1 MNRIRRI
8 SFLILLTLSL
18 ITAIAISDMQ
28 FFADSKSNL
37 SLVEEAWGQAGSIAY
52 QAAAKTMRSKN
63 GEGIPL
69 DNVQKRY
76 LRRYFID
83 YLDRVTVIY
92 NAQMMDRWIFGNVAI
107 HFGKVETIAQTYC
120 NRIYLRAPYNSED
133 INQLAVLAHEMVHVR
148 QCAQNGGL
156 DQFGYQ
162 YFVEYKRAKQKY
174 ESNLMEREAFD
185 LQTRFANLN
194 Q

>member
-1 MNRIRRI
+1 MNSIRRI

-28 FFADSKSNL
+28 FFANSKSNL

-63 GEGIPL
+63 GEGLPL

-120 NRIYLRAPYNSED
+120 DRIYLRALYNSED
-133 INQLAVLAHEMVHVR
+133 IKQLAVLAHEMVHVR

-174 ESNLMEREAFD
+174 ESNLMEKEAYD

>member
-1 MNRIRRI
+1 MNSIRRI

-28 FFADSKSNL
+28 FFANSKSNL

-63 GEGIPL
+63 GKGLPL

-120 NRIYLRAPYNSED
+120 DRIYLRAPYNSED
-133 INQLAVLAHEMVHVR
+133 IKQLAVLAHEMVHVR

-174 ESNLMEREAFD
+174 ESNLMEKEAYD

>member
-1 MNRIRRI
+1 MNSIRRI

-28 FFADSKSNL
+28 FFANSKSNL

-63 GEGIPL
+63 GEGLPL

-120 NRIYLRAPYNSED
+120 DRIYLRAPYNSED
-133 INQLAVLAHEMVHVR
+133 IKQLAVLAHEMVHVR

-174 ESNLMEREAFD
+174 ESNLMEKEAYD